1 MSIQT
6 QTRCPPRC
14 SICKQPGHRRDKCA
28 YEVKLVLKTSV
39 ATSDPPDVVTSVAT
53 SDPPE
58 PVEPDTCPIC
68 MENLGKTN
76 FCTTKCGH
84 QFCLECMLKHTKTKK
99 NCPLCRANLPGS
111 GSVTLGRPEA
121 ARLGSPYPGET
132 AARPLPVPSA
142 IARDPYRTRQ
152 IQVDNVSSQT
162 FDIWWLPS
170 VLQGTGNP
178 SVMHRNIRP
187 NSTRIQNVAA
197 RGDRFLLA
205 NPGVIVN
212 SSHLN
217 QYPGFLMTYNS
228 EPGNLEHYILT
239 DDELVQVYD
248 HL

>member
-6 QTRCPPRC
+6 QNRHVRRCG
-14 SICKQPGHRRDKCA
+14 ICGEPGHRRDKCA

-39 ATSDPPDVVTSVAT
+39 ATSDPP
-53 SDPPE
+53 E

-68 MENLGKTN
+68 MENLDKTN
-76 FCTTKCGH
+76 FCVTACKPIGH
-84 QFCLECMLKHTKTKK
+84 KFCLECMLKHTKTKK
-99 NCPLCRANLPGS
+99 NCPLCRANLPGA

-121 ARLGSPYPGET
+121 ARHGSPYPGET

-239 DDELVQVYD
+239 DNELVQVYD